1 MSIIREIFVDQIPN
15 WIYRLPIV
23 PKDWN
28 SLLQTLEGHTH
39 WVSAVAFS
47 PDGTL
52 VASGSGDRTVRLWD
66 AATGSLRR
74 TLEGH
79 TDRVRAVAFSPD
91 GTLVASGSDDR
102 TVRLWDAAT
111 GSLRRTLEG
120 HTGWVNVV
128 AFSPDGTLVASG
140 SDDGTVRLW
149 ETATGLTSEELC
161 VNSIIQKLSFSS
173 DGSCLETNIGQLA
186 IKSRATLSSTS
197 KPAGHIF
204 LEDQWVTCRKGNILR
219 LSPEYRAVCA
229 ASSSET
235 LVVGHESGL
244 VTFWGFDIA
253 RILIAEMLF

>member
-1 MSIIREIFVDQIPN
+1 LLYKLIYDANRFIRQNKSVFEEAPLQVYCSLVFLPEMSIIREIFVDQIPN

-102 TVRLWDAAT
+102 
-111 GSLRRTLEG
+111 
-120 HTGWVNVV
+120 
-128 AFSPDGTLVASG
+128 
-140 SDDGTVRLW
+140 TVRLW